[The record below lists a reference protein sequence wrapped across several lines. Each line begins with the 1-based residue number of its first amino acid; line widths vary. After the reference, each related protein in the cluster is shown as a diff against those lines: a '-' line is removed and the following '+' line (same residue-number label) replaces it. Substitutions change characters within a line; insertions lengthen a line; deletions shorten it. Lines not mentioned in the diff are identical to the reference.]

1 MRTLCTATDL
11 IPTIPKVGICNHS
24 PPLSLKFPSFL
35 QYSAI
40 PSKRLHRGVKA
51 SSMASTPSTVP
62 DGDSQTNKPFS
73 VLFVCLG
80 NICRSPA
87 AEGVFKHLVNQKNLH
102 SKFYIDSA
110 GTINYHEVRV
120 SVFFFFFSLVHVW
133 LGVVKNARGRSWI
146 WAGDD
151 IFLWWWIKGNQADH
165 RMRAASKR
173 RGIEITSLSRPIRPS
188 DFRDFDL
195 ILAMDKQNRGMKLC
209 VNCQPR
215 LWAEVN
221 FFDLLLYMQHLGLPI
236 IVYWYCL
243 DKYYYKLMLMLILL
257 CKEDILG
264 AFERWSHR
272 ETLPSDGANKVSKLI
287 LMQCG
292 FHNV

>member
-1 MRTLCTATDL
+1 
-11 IPTIPKVGICNHS
+11 
-24 PPLSLKFPSFL
+24 
-35 QYSAI
+35 
-40 PSKRLHRGVKA
+40 
-51 SSMASTPSTVP
+51 
-62 DGDSQTNKPFS
+62 
-73 VLFVCLG
+73 
-80 NICRSPA
+80 
-87 AEGVFKHLVNQKNLH
+87 
-102 SKFYIDSA
+102 
-110 GTINYHEVRV
+110 
-120 SVFFFFFSLVHVW
+120 
-133 LGVVKNARGRSWI
+133 
-146 WAGDD
+146 
-151 IFLWWWIKGNQADH
+151 
-165 RMRAASKR
+165 MRAASKR

-195 ILAMDKQNRGMKLC
+195 TLAMDKQNRGMKLC

>member
-1 MRTLCTATDL
+1 MARNCSLTTTLPFYFVYKKIKKKKRIKRKESKRDVKSFNTVPQSGEEGNIIRKEKKKKKIKNTAMRTLCTATDL

-24 PPLSLKFPSFL
+24 PPLPLKFPSFL

-40 PSKRLHRGVKA
+40 PSKRLHRGIAVKA

-120 SVFFFFFSLVHVW
+120 SVFFFFFSLVHV
-133 LGVVKNARGRSWI
+133 
-146 WAGDD
+146 
-151 IFLWWWIKGNQADH
+151 
-165 RMRAASKR
+165 
-173 RGIEITSLSRPIRPS
+173 
-188 DFRDFDL
+188 
-195 ILAMDKQNRGMKLC
+195 
-209 VNCQPR
+209 
-215 LWAEVN
+215 
-221 FFDLLLYMQHLGLPI
+221 
-236 IVYWYCL
+236 
-243 DKYYYKLMLMLILL
+243 
-257 CKEDILG
+257 
-264 AFERWSHR
+264 
-272 ETLPSDGANKVSKLI
+272 
-287 LMQCG
+287 
-292 FHNV
+292 